1 MRAPAFCKTKC
12 RINDWS
18 VENDSEIA
26 YDALKVL
33 VGWRQNEEGA
43 SVLRYVMLFLLGL
56 AVLVPG
62 ITQLPPI
69 DRDEARYLQ
78 ATKQMVES
86 GDFVDIRFQ
95 TEPRY
100 KKPIGIYWLQSLSV
114 GLTGGGEDAPVAA
127 YRMVSVV
134 AVAASV
140 ASIYWLGQAMFGPA
154 AGLISALMLAG
165 LFGAGFEGRLAKTD
179 SVLLLVSILA
189 QGFLARIYL
198 AGREGTKAPASMAW
212 GFWVA
217 QGVAIL
223 VKGPITPFLSALT
236 VLFIMIFDRGNGRK
250 WLADLRPLRG
260 IALMVLIAL
269 PWLALITWKSGG
281 AFWHEALGRDML
293 GKVASGQES
302 HGAPPGYYIVTYSL
316 YMWPFGLIAII
327 GGTNGLRRMFTD
339 PRLMFCVAWYIPL
352 WLIFE
357 LIPTKLPHY
366 VLPVYPAVVLL
377 GGWFLS
383 LPPGDLPRPL
393 WWQRLLHGITGFGV
407 VVVTLGFSVIAVA
420 VPIYIAGN
428 FSFWSI
434 PVVLLLLMACW
445 FGLGYGLELSP
456 IRRVLVATLTATTA
470 YGLMFS
476 AILPNVDQIWVSQQ
490 IADRFEA
497 EKACEDSV
505 LAAVT
510 YHEPS
515 LVFLT
520 GTNTLL
526 TGPDSAANHLL
537 KDPECA
543 MAAVPDEDAPA
554 FLTALSASDA
564 RAEGGEPISGFNY
577 SKGKQTSVRLYRI
590 VGN

>member
-1 MRAPAFCKTKC
+1 
-12 RINDWS
+12 
-18 VENDSEIA
+18 
-26 YDALKVL
+26 
-33 VGWRQNEEGA
+33 
-43 SVLRYVMLFLLGL
+43 MLFLLGL

-62 ITQLPPI
+62 ITQLPPM
-69 DRDEARYLQ
+69 DRDEARYIQ

-86 GDFVDIRFQ
+86 GDYVDIRFQ
-95 TEPRY
+95 DVPRY
-100 KKPIGIYWLQSLSV
+100 KKPIGIYWLQSISIALS
-114 GLTGGGEDAPVAA
+114 GGEDASVAA
-127 YRMVSVV
+127 YRIISVI

-140 ASIYWLGQAMFGPA
+140 AVIYWVGQSMFGPV
-154 AGLISALMLAG
+154 AGLLAALMLAG

-198 AGREGTKAPASMAW
+198 AAREGNRAPASMAW
-212 GFWVA
+212 GFWIA

-223 VKGPITPFLSALT
+223 IKGSITPLLSIVTILFLL
-236 VLFIMIFDRGNGRK
+236 VFDRDRSRK

-260 IALMVLIAL
+260 IILTVLIAS
-269 PWLALITWKSGG
+269 PWLVLITMKSGG
-281 AFWHEALGRDML
+281 AFWAEAVGRDML
-293 GKVASGQES
+293 GKVAGGQES
-302 HGAPPGYYIVTYSL
+302 HGAPPGYYILTYSL
-316 YMWPFGLIAII
+316 YMWPFGQVAIV
-327 GGTNGLRRMFTD
+327 GGTYAIRRMFTD
-339 PRLMFCVAWYIPL
+339 PRLLFCVAWYIPL

-357 LIPTKLPHY
+357 LVPTKLPHY
-366 VLPVYPAVVLL
+366 LLPAYPAVVLL

-383 LPPGDLPRPL
+383 LAAADVEKPL
-393 WWQRLLHGITGFGV
+393 WWQRLLHGLTGFGV
-407 VVVTLGFSVIAVA
+407 IFVTLGFAVIAVV

-434 PVVLLLLMACW
+434 PVVLLLLAACW

-456 IRRVLVATLTATTA
+456 IRRVLVAMLTATTA

-476 AILPNVDQIWVSQQ
+476 AILPNIDQIWVSRQ
-490 IADRFEA
+490 IADRFED

-510 YHEPS
+510 FHEPS

-520 GTNTLL
+520 STKTRL
-526 TGPDSAANHLL
+526 TGPGSAADHLL
-537 KDPECA
+537 SDPECA

-554 FLTALSASDA
+554 FLTALSANGA
-564 RAEGGEPISGFNY
+564 RAEGGELISGFNY
-577 SKGKQTSVRLYRI
+577 SKGKQVSVRLYRI